1 MICGSAIVADPTPPH
16 AVAAPPQA
24 HKAPSQPPRRQSRA
38 ARRRPGPRIAQA
50 VPFCAGGAKSRIR
63 SYAAGPPTAPNGPNE
78 RVRASLWLPVGGRVA
93 RILDCP
99 DAVAVR
105 GNRLTSP
112 SEVEATETAAS
123 DIFGGAAASSGLRLP
138 PPSLGAWK
146 TRKNAQTTINLQ
158 EATCGGHPR
167 SAGGLGSDPSRPDL
181 KFGWLAAP
189 GD

>member
-1 MICGSAIVADPTPPH
+1 MVERAPTGATLRHGRFGQQKRSDHQRDEITQFHSRRSSGPPS
-16 AVAAPPQA
+16 
-24 HKAPSQPPRRQSRA
+24 APSD
-38 ARRRPGPRIAQA
+38 PGQ
-50 VPFCAGGAKSRIR
+50 
-63 SYAAGPPTAPNGPNE
+63 
-78 RVRASLWLPVGGRVA
+78 RVA

-167 SAGGLGSDPSRPDL
+167 SAGGLGSDPSCPDL

>member
-16 AVAAPPQA
+16 AVTAPPQA

-38 ARRRPGPRIAQA
+38 AWRRPGPRIAQA

-63 SYAAGPPTAPNGPNE
+63 SYAAGPPTAPNRPNE

-112 SEVEATETAAS
+112 SAAS
-123 DIFGGAAASSGLRLP
+123 DFFGGAAASSGLRLP
-138 PPSLGAWK
+138 PPSLGSWK
-146 TRKNAQTTINLQ
+146 TRKNTQTTINLQ
-158 EATCGGHPR
+158 EATCGGHPG
-167 SAGGLGSDPSRPDL
+167 SAGGLKSDPLRPDP